1 MLDPTKVTVK
11 IEMVEEQTGLRKQHQ
26 YNLHQAVFYPGSAP
40 AFHQLCIE
48 GVYEL
53 LENAVKK
60 HYGIERIDGKEDDN
74 G

>member
-1 MLDPTKVTVK
+1 MLDSTKVTVK
-11 IEMVEEQTGLRKQHQ
+11 IEMVDNQTGLHKQHQ
-26 YNLHQAVFYPGSAP
+26 YSLEQAIFHVDGAP
-40 AFHQLCIE
+40 AFHHLCIE